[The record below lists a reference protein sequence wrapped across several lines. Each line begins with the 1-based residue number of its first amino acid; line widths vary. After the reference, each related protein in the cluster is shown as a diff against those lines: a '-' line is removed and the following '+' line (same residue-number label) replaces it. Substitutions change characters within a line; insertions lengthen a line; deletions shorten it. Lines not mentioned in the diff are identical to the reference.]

1 MGTVMNTEVI
11 NFSSG
16 MDTVKAPHLIHPTE
30 ALLLVNVNVR
40 EGSLRSVP
48 SLNALRS
55 VSGNHFIEFRQRVYA
70 YNNFRAVAFMN
81 NNMYWTDGSSS
92 GKVLWDG
99 RELPLGIATPASP
112 LSISAGSSGP
122 HKGDF
127 KYTYTF
133 YSTDTGIESAPARLS
148 PYLIVDEKAI
158 TVDGFAPF
166 PKDGEGNDIA
176 NRYRLYRIGGYLP
189 QFTLVAELESGNVPY
204 TDSLDDTDIDGRILH
219 TIRTEPPMEGLH
231 DFVELKGRLFGSY
244 GAKLYYSALGNPDT
258 WYSSNFFT
266 MPDDITGIAK
276 SPAGLIIFGESFTYL
291 LIGTAPE
298 NFRLKVMSNIIGCV
312 ARESIAY
319 FGDNVLWLSKTG
331 ICLANGYSI
340 VGLTE
345 DKIDLINGI
354 VPSSACVLNSVYYLH
369 YRPILTPTETLYP
382 SNELYPLGL
391 SNLMSL
397 SEGIIVLDFKR
408 GNNYSYKLL
417 NYKDVTSVG
426 VLKDNVCAITA
437 SPDLHLSTMNVYAD
451 AGVEQLTYV
460 SPKYIN
466 GSFSTLKE
474 YEKIRI
480 NFYGEFTIKVIFDS
494 GEVVLEEKISSLAV
508 GQRVELSNGNGAL
521 FTEDSVV
528 ILGIPNN
535 NNKSYSITFAI
546 TGVGDIKSIQYSW
559 KPRELP

>member
-1 MGTVMNTEVI
+1 MNTEVI